1 MQKDEHAKRK
11 RDELEALEKQASA
24 QASTVSGS
32 DTDTQASKKMQ
43 VNNVHSLI
51 ETNALV
57 RFHCSDMIY
66 RQFSHAFDSKPETE
80 AGTPVSKAEVKQI
93 QRDLKTMPLED
104 GQNGSDAERQAKD
117 MEEVESDHGSN
128 EDATEDMESSQLPA
142 AKTDTPDGTGS
153 TPSSDIGDQ
162 EAESANTTAL
172 STVSDKNGTEVKSSS
187 KDTTESAA
195 PPKSSLGGFSNTS
208 TVSPFASVKPGG
220 NVFGSS
226 STTLQGF
233 NAASTVSP
241 FAAVEKT
248 NIFDTKPTPL
258 SGGFGN
264 TSSASPFATA
274 GSSTNIFGGDSTK
287 RVFGSD
293 SAKSVFGQSSVL
305 GNSTTTTT
313 TTTAAGFGLNSEQ
326 STDSTAG
333 SVFGAKSVI
342 GSTAGATGHIPP
354 AFTLASESSSSPFST
369 FGAKHS
375 FGKESSFTSGSFI
388 DHESSQ
394 EKTDFGSLLSQD
406 TGEHDDDPEHQGDD
420 HNYASSQFYNADQI
434 DGKFQTGEE
443 DEVNIYQTKGK
454 LYADV
459 EKTHSWK
466 ERGKGTFRI
475 NVNMKDTSRARL
487 VMRTDGVLRLILNVA
502 IFPEMNA
509 VITGEKYVRFVGI
522 EDGTPIPFL
531 LKVKDAQ
538 VANEVVD
545 NIKQAA
551 DRQSQGNRSTA

>member
-1 MQKDEHAKRK
+1 
-11 RDELEALEKQASA
+11 
-24 QASTVSGS
+24 
-32 DTDTQASKKMQ
+32 
-43 VNNVHSLI
+43 
-51 ETNALV
+51 
-57 RFHCSDMIY
+57 
-66 RQFSHAFDSKPETE
+66 
-80 AGTPVSKAEVKQI
+80 
-93 QRDLKTMPLED
+93 MPLED

-142 AKTDTPDGTGS
+142 AKADTPDGTGS

-172 STVSDKNGTEVKSSS
+172 STASDKNGTEVKSSS

-195 PPKSSLGGFSNTS
+195 PPKSSLSGFSNTS
-208 TVSPFASVKPGG
+208 TVSPFANVKSGG

-241 FAAVEKT
+241 FASVEKT

-274 GSSTNIFGGDSTK
+274 GSSTNIFGGGDSAK
-287 RVFGSD
+287 SVFGSD
-293 SAKSVFGQSSVL
+293 SAKSVFGQSSVV
-305 GNSTTTTT
+305 GKSTTTTT
-313 TTTAAGFGLNSEQ
+313 TTTAGFVNSEQ

-342 GSTAGATGHIPP
+342 GSTAGATSHIPP

-388 DHESSQ
+388 DHENSQ

-406 TGEHDDDPEHQGDD
+406 TV
-420 HNYASSQFYNADQI
+420 
-434 DGKFQTGEE
+434 QTGEE

-454 LYADV
+454 LYADM

-475 NVNMKDTSRARL
+475 NVNMRDTSRARL